1 MRSTKMMRHSA
12 TTTTRRRRRIT
23 MSMFFLVL
31 LSQLLV
37 FPNNCVI
44 PTATASSLLGRTKSP
59 RNPSNRVVLAFAVSS
74 RSSSSTSRS
83 SPKQTP
89 NYKRNSLSKKQQ
101 QQQPAST
108 TSTSKSQRKR
118 TNNKSPPPSLI
129 NPQQQKLSLQTQL
142 DYARNG
148 HTVIRGLL
156 DGRTI
161 QQDIR
166 NALVAHAQQH
176 ELAAWQQKVE
186 VVLGESSSTSC
197 QSIAECRR
205 VLDYH
210 FGGHYEVPF
219 LQLFNSWKSLPMVHR
234 LCHALA
240 PTAAQLLHHPTTIR
254 LYQDS
259 LFWKRPG
266 DGPTP
271 WHADA
276 RMAPFDTNHMVT
288 FWIPLHDL
296 TNDDDDSAL
305 VFCSQSH
312 NDFALPY
319 WHSLPGDDDDDDLD
333 SEWYRLEERYSI
345 IQNDS
350 DANSLNLL
358 VSYLPMNA
366 GDVTAHAGWTLHCAD
381 PTTDRERMALA
392 ITYVDGS
399 APVRQEAVQEAQ
411 RAMRKSSTNK
421 KGGGGGDTTTT
432 TSRGDGED
440 AWSYREWLAE
450 VPPRKRNFRHP
461 LVPIVWPPPKKK
473 RNIHGRKKNSSS

>member
-1 MRSTKMMRHSA
+1 M
-12 TTTTRRRRRIT
+12 
-23 MSMFFLVL
+23 
-31 LSQLLV
+31 
-37 FPNNCVI
+37 
-44 PTATASSLLGRTKSP
+44 
-59 RNPSNRVVLAFAVSS
+59 
-74 RSSSSTSRS
+74 
-83 SPKQTP
+83 
-89 NYKRNSLSKKQQ
+89 
-101 QQQPAST
+101 
-108 TSTSKSQRKR
+108 
-118 TNNKSPPPSLI
+118 
-129 NPQQQKLSLQTQL
+129 
-142 DYARNG
+142 
-148 HTVIRGLL
+148 IRGLL

-205 VLDYH
+205 VLDDH

-219 LQLFNSWKSLPMVHR
+219 LQLFNSWKSLPMVHQ

-296 TNDDDDSAL
+296 TNDDDSAL

-333 SEWYRLEERYSI
+333 SEWYRLEERYGI
-345 IQNDS
+345 DDHDG
-350 DANSLNLL
+350 DANNKNNNL

-461 LVPIVWPPPKKK
+461 LVPIVWPPPEKKK
-473 RNIHGRKKNSSS
+473 NIHGRKKNSSS